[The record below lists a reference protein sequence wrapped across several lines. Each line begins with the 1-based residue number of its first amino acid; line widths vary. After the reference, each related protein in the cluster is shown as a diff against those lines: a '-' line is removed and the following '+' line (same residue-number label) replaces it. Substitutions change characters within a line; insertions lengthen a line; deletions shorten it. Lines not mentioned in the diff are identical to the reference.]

1 MSQARFNDSVIQR
14 HDDEVVQSPYKNLA
28 DQIYRERVFRARQMS
43 ASEKIMAGP
52 RLFESACNITLAGIR
67 NQFPGLTEERYLEIL
82 RERLAL
88 RRWRQQRQF
97 ESDLT

>member
-1 MSQARFNDSVIQR
+1 MSEADSNNLAVEGNDLEFI
-14 HDDEVVQSPYKNLA
+14 ESPYQNLA
-28 DQIYRERVFRARQMS
+28 DQIYRERVIRARQMS
-43 ASEKIMAGP
+43 ALEKIMAGP

-88 RRWRQQRQF
+88 RRRRQAATF
-97 ESDLT
+97 EIN